1 MKNQFAIR
9 TDREDTV
16 PDDEDDTAEL
26 EMDDERP
33 ATTDGITVLQL
44 ERNCELRRDDLR
56 LEGLKVRFLIPIPE
70 GTADSG
76 YRAAD
81 DEELPARNTS
91 LSIPE
96 FRGDVAWTKNREAPE
111 FALTCCRLVMLS
123 PPMD

>member
-56 LEGLKVRFLIPIPE
+56 LEG
-70 GTADSG
+70 SG
-76 YRAAD
+76 
-81 DEELPARNTS
+81 
-91 LSIPE
+91 
-96 FRGDVAWTKNREAPE
+96 
-111 FALTCCRLVMLS
+111 
-123 PPMD
+123 